1 MSTIT
6 VNKKELQKLIRET
19 LEDVFNDK
27 KDFIGDAVVEAMEN
41 VGLGRAI
48 EEGRTGEYIDL
59 VSLRKNLLL
68 KSHVL
73 NENSN

>member
-6 VNKKELQKLIRET
+6 INKRELKKLIRET

-27 KDFIGDAVVEAMEN
+27 KDFIGDVVVEAMED

-48 EEGRTGEYIDL
+48 EEGRTGEYIEVGEFKKKL
-59 VSLRKNLLL
+59 ASKITRL
-68 KSHVL
+68 K
-73 NENSN
+73 

>member
-6 VNKKELQKLIRET
+6 INKRELKKLIRET

-27 KDFIGDAVVEAMEN
+27 KDFIGDVVVEAIED

-48 EEGRTGEYIDL
+48 EEGRTGEYIEVGEFKKKL
-59 VSLRKNLLL
+59 ASKITRL
-68 KSHVL
+68 K
-73 NENSN
+73 